1 MRIAQFF
8 TGHAQYLASFFNTV
22 SSHPHTVAI
31 AQCDY
36 CYFQFYLYVLLSCAN
51 AGAAWT
57 VAMAKRKL
65 EFADYEEIDG
75 IDKEIGSASI
85 HGVVTHVSP
94 VKVLKKGN
102 RYFHGE
108 VSNGKSTLRF
118 VGFVASQQRQLKE
131 FQQTRKLE
139 EMKSKR
145 HSEIR
150 QRMKYW

>member
-1 MRIAQFF
+1 
-8 TGHAQYLASFFNTV
+8 
-22 SSHPHTVAI
+22 
-31 AQCDY
+31 
-36 CYFQFYLYVLLSCAN
+36 
-51 AGAAWT
+51 
-57 VAMAKRKL
+57 MAKRNL

-75 IDKEIGSASI
+75 IDEEIGSASI

-94 VKVLKKGN
+94 AKVSKKGN

>member
-1 MRIAQFF
+1 M
-8 TGHAQYLASFFNTV
+8 S
-22 SSHPHTVAI
+22 
-31 AQCDY
+31 
-36 CYFQFYLYVLLSCAN
+36 LSCAN

-75 IDKEIGSASI
+75 IDEEIGSASI
-85 HGVVTHVSP
+85 HGVVTHVSLA
-94 VKVLKKGN
+94 KVAKKGN

-131 FQQTRKLE
+131 FQQTRKSGGNEKHSSQSITQRYDE
-139 EMKSKR
+139 ERNTGERSYQDMRIKSG
-145 HSEIR
+145 I
-150 QRMKYW
+150 